1 MYDVYIYIYIMEKS
15 VEKVE
20 TVVQTEYSVLIIFS
34 FDLDA
39 DNAIAR

>member
-1 MYDVYIYIYIMEKS
+1 MNVNVRCVYIYII